1 MQYVR
6 LENTEARGYVLEQI
20 NIDITDLAIYRDEYQ
35 D

>member
-20 NIDITDLAIYRDEYQ
+20 NIDIPDLAIYRDEYQ